1 MVVSIYLFT
10 ALKLT
15 ISIMCQT
22 RDYKSIGS
30 LELSLDRV
38 NAWISNCDQ
47 KAGLLLATIGIVL
60 AILFATDFVD
70 VVKSS
75 IIEPFMQYLKE
86 PEHYEFCCS
95 RFFFSISLLLSILT
109 CMVSSVY
116 ALLTISAELNV
127 KEISKANPTLLSDS
141 YLFFQTISSKSYED
155 FSEFDGVD
163 YQKDLMSQIYINSSI
178 CSKKFG
184 FYKVALRYFY
194 AVVLNIAVMYILYL
208 FI

>member
-1 MVVSIYLFT
+1 MVVSIYLLT
-10 ALKLT
+10 ALKQT
-15 ISIMCQT
+15 ISIMCKN
-22 RDYKSIGS
+22 RDYKSIES

-38 NAWISNCDQ
+38 NSWISNCDQ

-75 IIEPFMQYLKE
+75 IIEPFMLCLKE
-86 PEHYEFCCS
+86 PDHYEFSSS
-95 RFFFSISLLLSILT
+95 RFFFSISLLLSVLT
-109 CMVSSVY
+109 CVISSVY
-116 ALLTISAELNV
+116 ALRTISAELNA
-127 KEISKANPTLLSDS
+127 KEISKVNPSLLSNS

-155 FSEFDGVD
+155 FSEFEGVE
-163 YQKDLMSQIYINSSI
+163 YQKDLLSQIYINSSI

-184 FYKVALRYFY
+184 FYKVALRCFY
-194 AVVLNIAVMYILYL
+194 AVVLNIALMYILYL

>member
-1 MVVSIYLFT
+1 MVVSIYLLT

-15 ISIMCQT
+15 ISIMCET
-22 RDYKSIGS
+22 RDHKSVES

-47 KAGLLLATIGIVL
+47 KAGLLLATVGIVL

-75 IIEPFMQYLKE
+75 IIEPFMMCLKE
-86 PEHYEFCCS
+86 PEHYEFSCS

-109 CMVSSVY
+109 CVISSVY
-116 ALLTISAELNV
+116 ALRTISAELNA
-127 KEISKANPTLLSDS
+127 KEISKVNPSLLSDS
-141 YLFFQTISSKSYED
+141 YLFFQTISCKSFED
-155 FSEFDGVD
+155 FSEFDGVE

-184 FYKVALRYFY
+184 FYKVALRFFY

>member
-1 MVVSIYLFT
+1 
-10 ALKLT
+10 
-15 ISIMCQT
+15 MCQN
-22 RDYKSIGS
+22 RDYKSIES

-38 NAWISNCDQ
+38 SSWISNCDQ

-75 IIEPFMQYLKE
+75 IIEPFMLCFKE
-86 PEHYEFCCS
+86 PEHYEFSSS
-95 RFFFSISLLLSILT
+95 RFFFSISLLLSVLT
-109 CMVSSVY
+109 CVISSVY
-116 ALLTISAELNV
+116 ALRTISAELNA
-127 KEISKANPTLLSDS
+127 KEISKVNPSLLSDS
-141 YLFFQTISSKSYED
+141 YLFFQTISSKSYKD
-155 FSEFDGVD
+155 FSEFEGVE
-163 YQKDLMSQIYINSSI
+163 YQKDLLSQIYINSSI